1 MDRSVLIAATLGA
14 IAAPAE
20 QAPPPPPDAP
30 ITLVTEA
37 VATGVRVQVVGRA
50 ATGVAARYSL
60 EVSSAGSRTVQR
72 GSVRLRPGETTI
84 LLTSTLGG
92 DRRRAWTAQLRVEPE
107 GAPAYQ
113 VSRSS

>member
-1 MDRSVLIAATLGA
+1 MDPSVLIAATLGA
-14 IAAPAE
+14 IAVPAEAAPALTS
-20 QAPPPPPDAP
+20 DAP

-37 VATGVRVQVVGRA
+37 GATGVKVQVVGRA
-50 ATGVAARYSL
+50 MTSVAARYSL

-84 LLTSTLGG
+84 LLTSVLGG
-92 DRRRAWTAQLRVEPE
+92 VAHRAWTAHLRVEPE